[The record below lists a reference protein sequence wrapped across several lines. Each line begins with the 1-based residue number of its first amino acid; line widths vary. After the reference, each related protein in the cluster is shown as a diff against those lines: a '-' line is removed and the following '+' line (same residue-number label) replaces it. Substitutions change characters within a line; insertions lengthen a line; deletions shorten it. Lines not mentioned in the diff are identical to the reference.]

1 MPAAAVPEGTMTW
14 GVHIT
19 LASRWLDPAETAL
32 SHCCGQMRR
41 RDMLEKIPVQL
52 RNAGAAEIGDRTADL
67 FAVQLDCPRRAGF
80 SRDRRAPKCWAADH
94 DELRPDR
101 ERLHDIAAAAKATVH
116 NNGGPASYGVDNRRQ
131 DIDRRHRAVEI
142 PAAMIGDDDTI
153 GAVRDRALGI
163 KRRKDTFHKELAGPH
178 VAQYRKVFPGKRVV
192 LRLSLGRRHV
202 RNAFLHFGWVILAA
216 GHAGGQQVAY
226 DNVK

>member
-116 NNGGPASYGVDNRRQ
+116 NNGGPVERR
-131 DIDRRHRAVEI
+131 
-142 PAAMIGDDDTI
+142 TI
-153 GAVRDRALGI
+153 
-163 KRRKDTFHKELAGPH
+163 
-178 VAQYRKVFPGKRVV
+178 VAQRDLV
-192 LRLSLGRRHV
+192 LGASNDEFEQAFRQALLRHDTQIVYVERILHIVAEHWLPLMFSASARRL
-202 RNAFLHFGWVILAA
+202 
-216 GHAGGQQVAY
+216 
-226 DNVK
+226 